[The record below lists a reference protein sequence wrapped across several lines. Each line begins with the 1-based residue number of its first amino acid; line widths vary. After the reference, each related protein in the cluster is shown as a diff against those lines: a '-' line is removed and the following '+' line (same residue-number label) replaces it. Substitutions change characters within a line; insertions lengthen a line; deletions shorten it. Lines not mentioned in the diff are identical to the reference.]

1 MNFSSLYRLSFYFM
15 LTLATLA
22 MSVDA
27 TDNPIAMLYP
37 PVVAVA
43 GVLAFL
49 TVDRNPRLGLSR
61 GLANV
66 LALACVEPQLSR
78 MEVRREPCSSWP

>member
-1 MNFSSLYRLSFYFM
+1 M

-49 TVDRNPRLGLSR
+49 TVDRTRAS
-61 GLANV
+61 
-66 LALACVEPQLSR
+66 ACR
-78 MEVRREPCSSWP
+78 AAWRTCSPWPA